1 MDSIDKF
8 LAKSEVK
15 NERYDQYS
23 SQLFDLIDEIE
34 RYGFLKNVLTIPN
47 VVAAGDQTSGKSSV
61 LGKLSGIALPTGDGT
76 VTVCATQLQSRKAK
90 GKSTCRMFAPE
101 EKDINVEDISSEV
114 NEASKKLV
122 SSESGDGGFNLDT
135 MARIRIENSDAR
147 NLTIVDLPGIIHS
160 ANKRTQ
166 DESVVEKV
174 RDMVWKYISV
184 EKSIILCVI
193 DMTRDLALNKIF
205 DLVNSVDPE
214 GQRTV
219 VVFTKID
226 KCVVDKSRLQKLLQ
240 QIANQDYHKYKHCVF
255 VNSAAKNDAQE
266 AEIFRPICKEF
277 GIPPDHC
284 SFQNLYKKVC
294 YMLLKPILEEF
305 RSSWTNV
312 ENLRCDIGEELNGL
326 PETEQNTS
334 EAVDKKLQKFIEA
347 ARDTLKGNYS
357 PHVITQDMFSRQ
369 RVCFERFKQCY
380 QQKMVDVENSKNMG
394 EVVSTWRKGELVN
407 FHNYANF
414 KTYAVPIVTSFV
426 GPAMIC
432 KEEIR
437 NLNREVIM
445 QLVFEMFDGQQGHID
460 FLLARLKTIFENAQ
474 QILSGQLENVH
485 KYEQYFYTDDHLYLK
500 ILKRLDLDE
509 RMEQMRQTY
518 KRIKSKSAGGSR
530 VGINL
535 KVPNDDDDDED
546 TDFRKRSN
554 TRIRFETHDDD
565 TADFMD
571 MMSSCDGLFGD
582 DVLKYESQ
590 KKATYESA
598 LEVLKDLAMDR
609 ISIVVPSTILY
620 YLNDEVQ
627 REIQMIDREV
637 KDFCELQWSNSKS
650 EMRRKELE
658 EQELLISKWQLEY
671 LKIESQIKSASS

>member
-1 MDSIDKF
+1 MSSIDKF
-8 LAKSEVK
+8 LPKAEVK

-34 RYGFLKNVLTIPN
+34 RHGFLENVLSIPN

-76 VTVCATQLQSRKAK
+76 VTVCATQLQSRKAT
-90 GKSTCRMFAPE
+90 GKPICRMFAPE
-101 EKDINVEDISSEV
+101 EKNIKVEDISTEV

-122 SSESGDGGFNLDT
+122 SGKSGHGGFNLDT
-135 MARIRIENSDAR
+135 MARIRIENPDAR

-214 GQRTV
+214 GQRTI

-226 KCVVDKSRLQKLLQ
+226 KCVADKDRLQKMLQ
-240 QIANQDYHKYKHCVF
+240 QVANQDYHKYKHCVF
-255 VNSAAKNDAQE
+255 VNSAAKSDAQE

-277 GIPPDHC
+277 GIPADHC

-294 YMLLKPILEEF
+294 YMLLKPILETF
-305 RSSWTNV
+305 RSSWTKV
-312 ENLRCDIGEELNGL
+312 EGLRCDIGEELNTL
-326 PETEQNTS
+326 PEPEQITS
-334 EAVDKKLQKFIEA
+334 DSTDKKLQKFIEA
-347 ARDTLKGNYS
+347 ARETLKGNYS
-357 PHVITQDMFSRQ
+357 PHVMTQDMFSRQ
-369 RVCFERFKQCY
+369 RVCFEKFKQGY
-380 QQKMVDVENSKNMG
+380 QQKMADVENSKNVG
-394 EVVSTWRKGELVN
+394 EVVSSWRKGELVN

-437 NLNREVIM
+437 NLNKEIIM

-460 FLLARLKTIFENAQ
+460 FFARKTEA
-474 QILSGQLENVH
+474 H
-485 KYEQYFYTDDHLYLK
+485 
-500 ILKRLDLDE
+500 
-509 RMEQMRQTY
+509 
-518 KRIKSKSAGGSR
+518 
-530 VGINL
+530 
-535 KVPNDDDDDED
+535 
-546 TDFRKRSN
+546 FRKCS
-554 TRIRFETHDDD
+554 T
-565 TADFMD
+565 
-571 MMSSCDGLFGD
+571 SS
-582 DVLKYESQ
+582 ER
-590 KKATYESA
+590 T
-598 LEVLKDLAMDR
+598 
-609 ISIVVPSTILY
+609 T
-620 YLNDEVQ
+620 
-627 REIQMIDREV
+627 
-637 KDFCELQWSNSKS
+637 
-650 EMRRKELE
+650 
-658 EQELLISKWQLEY
+658 
-671 LKIESQIKSASS
+671 